1 MASGRIK
8 GITVVIGGDTTGLD
22 KALKSVDKSINSTQN
37 ALRDVNRLLKLDPKN
52 TELLAQK
59 QRLLKEA
66 IEDTEKR
73 LESLKQ
79 ADIQAKKQ
87 LDSGDLGQ
95 DKYDALQREIIETEQ
110 KLKNL
115 NTEFKNVN
123 GGGSGFADSLASV
136 GSKAQAAGQAIQPLS
151 TAAAGLLTAMAATVP
166 ATQELRTDLSRLEN
180 NALNAGVAVDV
191 VNEAFDTFVVISDEV
206 DSSVEATAN
215 LLQAGF
221 TESNLEKAVKGL
233 SAAYLAF
240 PDTLKI
246 ESLADSLQET
256 LATGNAVGQYAELLE
271 RLGVD
276 LEDFEKNLSGITDE
290 AERQNYALQIL
301 EEEGLYELY
310 DSYMQNNE
318 ALIES
323 KRATQ
328 EFQEALAGVAEVL
341 TPIITKITEVATAV
355 INWFTQLDPAVQNVI
370 LVILALVAALGPAL
384 SLFGTIA
391 VAVAG
396 LGTGFLSMAGIV
408 AAVVAAIVV
417 ALVLLAS
424 NWEDVKARIQMYIE
438 NVKQFMQKLGEK
450 TEAVFQ
456 WMINAIST
464 AIANIVNFIVEFVR
478 VVGEWFEE
486 MKKTIMEKVNT
497 AKDKAVE
504 GFKNLIDGIKEK
516 VSNITD
522 IVTEGFQGAI
532 DFITSLPEKAIQWG
546 RDFIDGLKQGI
557 MDRINGI
564 LDAVKGIA
572 DQIASYLH
580 FSRPDKGP
588 LHYYESWMP
597 DMMEGL
603 ANGITNNIPLIKNA
617 VNDVSE
623 VMSAGLH
630 TSSEFDY
637 DRMGGIISSATSRG
651 NEPIV
656 IDSKSFK
663 RGLAGLG
670 VRFEW

>member
-22 KALKSVDKSINSTQN
+22 KALKDVDKSINATQKS
-37 ALRDVNRLLKLDPKN
+37 LKDVNRLLKLDPKN

-59 QRLLKEA
+59 QRLLKDA
-66 IEDTEKR
+66 IQDTEKR
-73 LESLKQ
+73 LDSLKQ

-95 DKYDALQREIIETEQ
+95 DKYDALQREIIETER
-110 KLKNL
+110 KLESL
-115 NTEFKNVN
+115 NAEFKNVKI
-123 GGGSGFADSLASV
+123 GSSSFTDSLASI
-136 GSKAQAAGQAIQPLS
+136 GGKAQAAGQAIQPLS

-180 NALNAGVAVDV
+180 NALNASVAVDV
-191 VNEAFDTFVVISDEV
+191 VNAAFDKFVVISDEV
-206 DSSVEATAN
+206 DSSVEATSN

-276 LEDFEKNLSGITDE
+276 LESFESGLAGISDE

-301 EEEGLYELY
+301 EEQGLYELY

-323 KRATQ
+323 KQATQ
-328 EFQEALAGVAEVL
+328 DFQEALAGLAEVI
-341 TPIITKITEVATAV
+341 TPIITQITEVATLL
-355 INWFTQLDPAVQNVI
+355 INWFTQLDPAVQNTI
-370 LVILALVAALGPAL
+370 LVILALVAALGPML

-391 VAVAG
+391 IALSV
-396 LGTGFLSMAGIV
+396 LGTGFLGMAATV
-408 AAVVAAIVV
+408 AGVVAAIIV
-417 ALVLLAS
+417 ALLLLAS
-424 NWEDVKARIQMYIE
+424 NWEQVKARIQMYID
-438 NVKQFMQKLGEK
+438 NVKQFMDNLGQK
-450 TEAVFQ
+450 TEEIFL
-456 WMINAIST
+456 WMVTAIST
-464 AIANIVNFIVEFVR
+464 AIDNIVNFIVDFVTA
-478 VVGEWFEE
+478 VKEKFEE
-486 MKKTIMEKVNT
+486 IKNNISEKVT
-497 AKDKAVE
+497 EAKEKAVE
-504 GFKNLIDGIKEK
+504 TFEKLVEGIKEK
-516 VSNITD
+516 ASEIKENVQD
-522 IVTEGFQGAI
+522 GFEDAI
-532 DFITSLPEKAIQWG
+532 EYIKSLPEKAIQWG
-546 RDFIDGLKQGI
+546 KDFIDGLIQGI
-557 MDRINGI
+557 ESKVQDVINAVSGVASRI
-564 LDAVKGIA
+564 
-572 DQIASYLH
+572 SEFLH

-588 LHYYESWMP
+588 LHYYEQWMP

-603 ANGITNNIPLIKNA
+603 AKGITNNIPLIQKA

-623 VMSAGLH
+623 VMSSGIK
-630 TSSEFDY
+630 SSNEFDY
-637 DRMGGIISSATSRG
+637 NRMGGIIQGAMSG
-651 NEPIV
+651 NKPVVV

-663 RGLAGLG
+663 RGLADMG
-670 VRFEW
+670 VQFG

>member
-8 GITVVIGGDTTGLD
+8 GITVVIGGDTKGLD
-22 KALKSVDKSINSTQN
+22 KALKDVDKSISSTQK
-37 ALRDVNRLLKLDPKN
+37 ALKDVNRLLKLDPKN

-73 LESLKQ
+73 LDSLKQ

-95 DKYDALQREIIETEQ
+95 DKYDALQREIIETER

-115 NTEFKNVN
+115 NTEFKDLNIR
-123 GGGSGFADSLASV
+123 SSSFADGLASV
-136 GSKAQAAGQAIQPLS
+136 GGKAQAAGQAIQPLS

-180 NALNAGVAVDV
+180 NALNAGVAIDV
-191 VNEAFDTFVVISDEV
+191 VNDAFDTFVVISDEV
-206 DSSVEATAN
+206 DSSVEATSN

-233 SAAYLAF
+233 TAAYLTF

-276 LEDFEKNLSGITDE
+276 LEVFEAGLAGISDE

-301 EEEGLYELY
+301 EEQGLYELY
-310 DSYMQNNE
+310 DSYMKNNE
-318 ALIES
+318 ALMES

-341 TPIITKITEVATAV
+341 TPIITKITEMATVV
-355 INWFTQLDPAVQNVI
+355 INWFTQLDPAIQNII
-370 LVILALVAALGPAL
+370 LVILALVAALGPML

-396 LGTGFLSMAGIV
+396 LGTGFLAMAGTV
-408 AAVVAAIVV
+408 AAVVAAVV
-417 ALVLLAS
+417 AALVLLAT
-424 NWEDVKARIQMYIE
+424 NWEDVKNRIQMYID
-438 NVKQFMQKLGEK
+438 NVKQFMENLGQK
-450 TEAVFQ
+450 TEEVFQ
-456 WMINAIST
+456 WMITAIST
-464 AIANIVNFIVEFVR
+464 AISNIVNFIVSFVNT
-478 VVGEWFEE
+478 VGEWFEK
-486 MKKTIMEKVNT
+486 MKSTIIEKVDS
-497 AKDKAVE
+497 AKEKAVE
-504 GFKNLIDGIKEK
+504 GFQNLIDGVKEK
-516 VSNITD
+516 VSKITD
-522 IVTEGFQGAI
+522 TVKEGFQGAI
-532 DFITSLPEKAIQWG
+532 DFLTSLPEKALQWG
-546 RDFIDGLKQGI
+546 IDFIQGFIDGIVSKIGGLI
-557 MDRINGI
+557 STV
-564 LDAVKGIA
+564 AGIA

-588 LHYYESWMP
+588 LHYYEEWMP

-603 ANGITNNIPLIKNA
+603 AKGITNNIPLIQKA
-617 VNDVSE
+617 VNDVSD
-623 VMSAGLH
+623 VMSSGIR
-630 TSSEFDY
+630 SSNEFDY
-637 DRMGGIISSATSRG
+637 NRMGGIIQGAMSR
-651 NEPIV
+651 NKPVAV

-663 RGLAGLG
+663 RGLADMG
-670 VRFEW
+670 VQFN

>member
-22 KALKSVDKSINSTQN
+22 KALQNVDRSLSSTQK
-37 ALRDVNRLLKLDPKN
+37 ALKDVNRLLKLDPKN

-73 LESLKQ
+73 LDSLKQ
-79 ADIQAKKQ
+79 ADKQAKKQ

-95 DKYDALQREIIETEQ
+95 DKYDALQREIIETEK
-110 KLKNL
+110 KLESLK
-115 NTEFKNVN
+115 TEFKTMDVTS
-123 GGGSGFADSLASV
+123 SGFADSLGNV
-136 GSKAQAAGQAIQPLS
+136 GNKAKAAGDAIQPLS
-151 TAAAGLLTAMAATVP
+151 TAAAGLLAAMAATVP
-166 ATQELRTDLSRLEN
+166 ATEELRTDLSRLEN
-180 NALNAGVAVDV
+180 NAKNAGVAVDV
-191 VNEAFDTFVVISDEV
+191 VNDAFDKFVVISDEV
-206 DSSVEATAN
+206 DSSVEATSN

-276 LEDFEKNLSGITDE
+276 LETFEAGLAGISDE
-290 AERQNYALQIL
+290 ADRQNYALQIL
-301 EEEGLYELY
+301 EEQGLYELY
-310 DSYMQNNE
+310 DSYMKNNE
-318 ALIES
+318 ALMQS
-323 KRATQ
+323 KEATQ

-341 TPIITKITEVATAV
+341 TPIITRITEMATAV
-355 INWFTQLDPAVQNVI
+355 INWFTQLDPAIQNTI
-370 LVILALVAALGPAL
+370 LAILALVAALGPML

-391 VAVAG
+391 ISLSV
-396 LGTGFLSMAGIV
+396 LGTGFLSVAGIV
-408 AAVVAAIVV
+408 AAVVAAVV
-417 ALVLLAS
+417 AALLLLAA
-424 NWEDVKARIQMYIE
+424 NFEQVKARIQMYID
-438 NVKQFMQKLGEK
+438 NVKQFMENLGQK
-450 TEAVFQ
+450 TEEVFQ
-456 WMINAIST
+456 WMVTAIST
-464 AIANIVNFIVEFVR
+464 AIANIVNFIVDFVR
-478 VVGEWFEE
+478 VVGEWFEK
-486 MKKTIMEKVNT
+486 MKNTIKEKVESAKENAVT
-497 AKDKAVE
+497 AFE
-504 GFKNLIDGIKEK
+504 NLVNGIKEK
-516 VSNITD
+516 VSGITD

-532 DFITSLPEKAIQWG
+532 DFITSLPEKAIAWG

-557 MDRINGI
+557 MDRVNGI
-564 LDAVKGIA
+564 VNAVKGIA

-588 LHYYESWMP
+588 LHYYEEWMP

-603 ANGITNNIPLIKNA
+603 AKGITNNIPLIQKA

-623 VMSAGLH
+623 VMSSGVRS
-630 TSSEFDY
+630 SSEFDY
-637 DRMGGIISSATSRG
+637 ARMDGIIQGAVRG
-651 NEPIV
+651 NKPVVV

-663 RGLAGLG
+663 RGLADLG
-670 VRFEW
+670 VQFG